1 MVSVAG
7 ATDELLKALNGVV
20 NVEDGRV
27 SVDATHL
34 DASHVDRLAWASTFG
49 SEKVRAAARW
59 LIRELAA
66 ERGILP
72 ASIQEAYAARGRG
85 EWSGTT
91 VPAINARGLAYHEAR
106 AAYRAAKKMDG
117 QLVVLELARS
127 EMGYIRMPPAEFAP
141 IVLAAALAEDWN
153 APVFIQGDHFQ
164 VDKKKWSAD
173 PEPEVSAIKKLID
186 EAVNSGFFNID
197 IDSSTLVDLS
207 QPDLDRQQKPN
218 YEVAAELTAHVRE
231 RELPGN
237 KISVGGEIGEVG
249 KQNSTVGEL
258 RAYMEGFQRRL
269 SERGGYKGP
278 SKISVQSGTS
288 HGGVVLPDGSVAE
301 VALDFDTL
309 RELSTVARDEYG
321 MAGAVQ
327 HGASTLPDEIFN
339 KFPETGTCEIHLAT
353 GFQNLVLDS
362 EHFPGDLRDRMYG
375 WLREQFEQEADET
388 EQQFYYRQRK
398 RAWGEFKQETW
409 DLPGNRLGPIE
420 QALEEKFQFLF
431 EQLGVPG
438 TREIVEA
445 YIKPERVEKE
455 APASLLAGG

>member
-1 MVSVAG
+1 
-7 ATDELLKALNGVV
+7 
-20 NVEDGRV
+20 
-27 SVDATHL
+27 
-34 DASHVDRLAWASTFG
+34 
-49 SEKVRAAARW
+49 
-59 LIRELAA
+59 
-66 ERGILP
+66 
-72 ASIQEAYAARGRG
+72 
-85 EWSGTT
+85 
-91 VPAINARGLAYHEAR
+91 
-106 AAYRAAKKMDG
+106 
-117 QLVVLELARS
+117 
-127 EMGYIRMPPAEFAP
+127 
-141 IVLAAALAEDWN
+141 
-153 APVFIQGDHFQ
+153 
-164 VDKKKWSAD
+164 
-173 PEPEVSAIKKLID
+173 
-186 EAVNSGFFNID
+186 
-197 IDSSTLVDLS
+197 
-207 QPDLDRQQKPN
+207 
-218 YEVAAELTAHVRE
+218 
-231 RELPGN
+231 
-237 KISVGGEIGEVG
+237 
-249 KQNSTVGEL
+249 
-258 RAYMEGFQRRL
+258 
-269 SERGGYKGP
+269 
-278 SKISVQSGTS
+278 
-288 HGGVVLPDGSVAE
+288 VAE

-309 RELSTVARDEYG
+309 RELSAVAREEYG

-327 HGASTLPDEIFN
+327 HGASTLPDEMFN